1 MSNITLCVFIFQ
13 AAGLDLE
20 RFISSINGLD
30 ASYAVVKDYGC
41 LYKFIWHPISKN
53 DVILM

>member
-41 LYKFIWHPISKN
+41 LYKFIWHHISQN